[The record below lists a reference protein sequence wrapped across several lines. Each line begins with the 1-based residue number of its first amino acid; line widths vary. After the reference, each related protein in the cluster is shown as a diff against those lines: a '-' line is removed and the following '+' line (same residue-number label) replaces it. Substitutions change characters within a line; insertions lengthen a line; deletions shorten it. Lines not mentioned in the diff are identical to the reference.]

1 MVGEAYGARSFV
13 FFALERMCFWPQLPR
28 HPLHSLSDRQCLAL
42 ALAVAAHP
50 QARMRAPSEAPS
62 HESQDSLEP
71 FSIGV
76 APNKTIEPPQPTIA
90 TALAKGPGGRMPEA
104 CDKEALEPRFRRRL
118 FIAACFHRL
127 CACSLLAP
135 CRLLWRRTSL
145 HADPCA
151 H

>member
-1 MVGEAYGARSFV
+1 
-13 FFALERMCFWPQLPR
+13 
-28 HPLHSLSDRQCLAL
+28 
-42 ALAVAAHP
+42 
-50 QARMRAPSEAPS
+50 MRAPSEAPS

-90 TALAKGPGGRMPEA
+90 TAPPKGPGGRMPEA

-118 FIAACFHRL
+118 FIAASCHRL
-127 CACSLLAP
+127 RALSLLTS
-135 CRLLWRRTSL
+135 CHLHWRRTSL
-145 HADPCA
+145 HTDPCA